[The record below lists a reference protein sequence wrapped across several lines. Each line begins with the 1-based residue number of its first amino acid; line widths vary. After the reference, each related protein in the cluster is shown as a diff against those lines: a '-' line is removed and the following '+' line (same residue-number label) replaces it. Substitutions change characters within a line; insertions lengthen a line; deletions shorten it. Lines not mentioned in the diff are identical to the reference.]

1 MEKTDKL
8 LLEALRSFL
17 REEKVEWTQ
26 TISEEEWETLFQK
39 AIKHQ
44 ILPMIFDTVY
54 TCDAFHSLSPQK
66 AEYYRQ
72 LVFRTVMVQTRNTG
86 EFVRLLKYL
95 LNHQLHPLVVKGI
108 VCRSLYPQPDY
119 RPSGDEDVFI
129 FQNEFP
135 KCDQLLREYGMQ
147 YADPSKNP
155 EEEHEVPY
163 GKPRSGL
170 CIELHKQLFPPESP
184 VYGEWNRFF
193 EGAHERAV
201 FVSID
206 GAEVPTMAPTDHFFY
221 LICHAL
227 KHFLHSGFGIRQIC
241 DITLFANAY
250 GKNIDWDQVHRNCRK
265 IHAELFLA
273 ALLKIG
279 QKYLT
284 FDPVQ
289 SRCPKDL
296 MALAVDE
303 NDMLEDILGSGV
315 FGDSTMSRR
324 HSSTITLNAAASGKE
339 GKTVR
344 SRVWKSVFP
353 DASSLA
359 PRYPYLR
366 KKPYLLPIAWIDRL
380 VKYQKE
386 RRSRKQDD
394 FQDDFIESLRIGKE
408 RVRLLHEYKIL

>member
-1 MEKTDKL
+1 
-8 LLEALRSFL
+8 
-17 REEKVEWTQ
+17 
-26 TISEEEWETLFQK
+26 
-39 AIKHQ
+39 
-44 ILPMIFDTVY
+44 
-54 TCDAFHSLSPQK
+54 
-66 AEYYRQ
+66 
-72 LVFRTVMVQTRNTG
+72 
-86 EFVRLLKYL
+86 
-95 LNHQLHPLVVKGI
+95 
-108 VCRSLYPQPDY
+108 
-119 RPSGDEDVFI
+119 
-129 FQNEFP
+129 
-135 KCDQLLREYGMQ
+135 MQ

-289 SRCPKDL
+289 SRCPDDL

-315 FGDSTMSRR
+315 FGDSTMSRK

-339 GKTVR
+339 GKAAR

-353 DASSLA
+353 DASSLTS
-359 PRYPYLR
+359 RYPYLR

-394 FQDDFIESLRIGKE
+394 FIESLRIGKE
-408 RVRLLHEYKIL
+408 RVKLLNEYKIL

>member
-17 REEKVEWTQ
+17 REEKVEWTL
-26 TISEEEWETLFQK
+26 TISEEEWELLFQK
-39 AIKHQ
+39 AVKHQ
-44 ILPMIFDTVY
+44 ILPMIFDAVY
-54 TCDAFHSLSPQK
+54 VCDSFQSLSPQK
-66 AEYYRQ
+66 VEYYRQ
-72 LVFRTVMVQTRNTG
+72 LVLRTVMVQTRNTG
-86 EFVRLLKYL
+86 EFVRLLRYL
-95 LNHQLHPLVVKGI
+95 RDHQVHPLVVKGI
-108 VCRSLYPQPDY
+108 VCRSLYPQPDD

-129 FQNEFP
+129 SQNEFP
-135 KCDQLLREYGMQ
+135 TCDQLLREYGME
-147 YADPSKNP
+147 YADPAKNP
-155 EEEHEVPY
+155 MEEYEVPY
-163 GKPRSGL
+163 GKPRSNL
-170 CIELHKQLFPPESP
+170 CIELHEQLFPPESP

-193 EGAHERAV
+193 AEAHKRAV
-201 FVSID
+201 VIRAG
-206 GAEVPTMAPTDHFFY
+206 GAEIPSMAPTDHFFY

-250 GKNIDWDQVHRNCRK
+250 GNDINWDQVHRHCRK

-284 FDPVQ
+284 FDPVK
-289 SRCPKDL
+289 SRCPDDL
-296 MALAVDE
+296 INAAVDE
-303 NDMLEDILGSGV
+303 NDMLTDILGSGV
-315 FGDSTMSRR
+315 FGDSTMSRK

-339 GKTVR
+339 GKEVR

-359 PRYPYLR
+359 SRYPYLR
-366 KKPYLLPIAWIDRL
+366 KKPYLLPIAWLDRL

-386 RRSRKQDD
+386 RQSQKQDD
-394 FQDDFIESLRIGKE
+394 FAESLRIGKE
-408 RVRLLHEYKIL
+408 RVKLLNEYGIL

>member
-26 TISEEEWETLFQK
+26 TISEEEWELLFQK
-39 AIKHQ
+39 AVKHQ

-54 TCDAFHSLSPQK
+54 ACDSFQSLSPQK
-66 AEYYRQ
+66 TEYYRQ

-86 EFVRLLKYL
+86 EFIRLLKYL

-119 RPSGDEDVFI
+119 RPSGDEDVLI
-129 FQNEFP
+129 SAEEFP
-135 KCDQLLREYGMQ
+135 ECDHLLREYGMQ
-147 YADPSKNP
+147 YADPAKNP
-155 EEEHEVPY
+155 MEEHEVPY
-163 GKPRSGL
+163 GKMHSSL

-193 EGAHERAV
+193 AEAQERAV
-201 FVSID
+201 VVHID

-250 GKNIDWDQVHRNCRK
+250 GKEIDWDQVHRKCLK

-279 QKYLT
+279 QRYLT

-289 SRCPKDL
+289 SCCPDDL
-296 MALAVDE
+296 TGAAVDE

-324 HSSTITLNAAASGKE
+324 HSSTITLNAAAFGKD
-339 GKTVR
+339 GKAVK
-344 SRVWKSVFP
+344 SQVWKSVFP

-359 PRYPYLR
+359 SRYPYLR
-366 KKPYLLPIAWIDRL
+366 KKPYLLPIAWVDRL
-380 VKYQKE
+380 VHYQKE
-386 RRSRKQDD
+386 RQSQAQDSIAD
-394 FQDDFIESLRIGKE
+394 SLRIGKE
-408 RVRLLHEYKIL
+408 RVKLLNEYKIL

>member
-17 REEKVEWTQ
+17 REEKVGWTL
-26 TISEEEWETLFQK
+26 TISEEEWELLFQK
-39 AIKHQ
+39 AVKHQ
-44 ILPMIFDTVY
+44 ILPMIFDAVY
-54 TCDAFHSLSPQK
+54 ACDSFQSLSPQK
-66 AEYYRQ
+66 VEYYRH
-72 LVFRTVMVQTRNTG
+72 LVLRTVMVQTRNTG
-86 EFVRLLKYL
+86 EFVRLLRYL
-95 LNHQLHPLVVKGI
+95 RDHQVHPLVVKGI
-108 VCRSLYPQPDY
+108 VCRSLYPQPDD

-129 FQNEFP
+129 SKNEFP
-135 KCDQLLREYGMQ
+135 KCDQLLREYGME

-155 EEEHEVPY
+155 EEEYEVPY

-193 EGAHERAV
+193 AEAHKRAV
-201 FVSID
+201 VIRAG
-206 GAEVPTMAPTDHFFY
+206 GAEIPSMAPTDHFFY

-250 GKNIDWDQVHRNCRK
+250 GKDIDWDQVRRHCRE
-265 IHAELFLA
+265 IHAELFLS

-284 FDPVQ
+284 FDPVK
-289 SRCPKDL
+289 SRCPDDL
-296 MALAVDE
+296 INAAVDE
-303 NDMLEDILGSGV
+303 NDMLTDILGSGA
-315 FGDSTMSRR
+315 FGDSTMIRK
-324 HSSTITLNAAASGKE
+324 HSSTITLNAAASGRD
-339 GKTVR
+339 GKAVR
-344 SRVWKSVFP
+344 SQVWKSVFP

-359 PRYPYLR
+359 SRYPYLR
-366 KKPYLLPIAWIDRL
+366 KKPYLLPIAWLDRL

-386 RRSRKQDD
+386 SRGRNQDD
-394 FQDDFIESLRIGKE
+394 FVESLRIGKE
-408 RVRLLHEYKIL
+408 RVKLLNEYGIL